1 MLVRAHTRTHTYT
14 HSQRCHTQSSKCTH
28 IFHTRTLYGIVSI
41 SVTAEGLATRDCAG
55 LSRHGP
61 DFTGYKGSRLP
72 LVSNS
77 VLDKKKS
84 FVWKK
89 KLLIIITEKL
99 QQCNFEYWLASQKHK
114 ERRSCRSNYNIYN
127 ILYLLFYISWARRA
141 SLATLKNG
149 CQRKNKAKQEEARNT
164 AQHASYSFNKSS
176 KKTCNQSDS
185 TNELEQVLFC
195 THWLMA
201 ELGWGIAG
209 SAGFVQPPNNH
220 LHSVVL
226 NFGLFNNAFLV
237 GSCCLS

>member
-1 MLVRAHTRTHTYT
+1 MHIFFSLSVSSACNARTHRRT
-14 HSQRCHTQSSKCTH
+14 HRRHTQSSTCTH

-77 VLDKKKS
+77 VLDKKKKKI
-84 FVWKK
+84 FCLEKK

-127 ILYLLFYISWARRA
+127 VLYLLLYIS
-141 SLATLKNG
+141 
-149 CQRKNKAKQEEARNT
+149 
-164 AQHASYSFNKSS
+164 
-176 KKTCNQSDS
+176 
-185 TNELEQVLFC
+185 
-195 THWLMA
+195 
-201 ELGWGIAG
+201 
-209 SAGFVQPPNNH
+209 
-220 LHSVVL
+220 
-226 NFGLFNNAFLV
+226 
-237 GSCCLS
+237 

>member
-1 MLVRAHTRTHTYT
+1 MAKGRFNRVRHLFVICMRTETELALSLVFFNNVVGYHCTFFLSVSSACNTRTNVGAHTHTSMPHTHTNRGT
-14 HSQRCHTQSSKCTH
+14 AHKAASAHTH

-77 VLDKKKS
+77 VLDKKNLL
-84 FVWKK
+84 FEKK

-127 ILYLLFYISWARRA
+127 ILYLLLCIS
-141 SLATLKNG
+141 
-149 CQRKNKAKQEEARNT
+149 
-164 AQHASYSFNKSS
+164 
-176 KKTCNQSDS
+176 
-185 TNELEQVLFC
+185 
-195 THWLMA
+195 
-201 ELGWGIAG
+201 
-209 SAGFVQPPNNH
+209 
-220 LHSVVL
+220 
-226 NFGLFNNAFLV
+226 
-237 GSCCLS
+237 